1 MVRHLAY
8 EIPGPVQ
15 DQPTD
20 FLGVL
25 HYNAL
30 KICKFMLLVA
40 ISVYFLI
47 ADKKV
52 RR

>member
-15 DQPTD
+15 NQPTD

-25 HYNAL
+25 HYNAF
-30 KICKFMLLVA
+30 KIYTFMLLVA
-40 ISVYFLI
+40 ISVYFLTE
-47 ADKKV
+47 DKKV